1 MTSKFVFLF
10 ENCSYFA
17 KKEDNMAFKYMQLAA
32 ELQADIS
39 RGVYADKLPTEQALT
54 ETYGVSRQTVRQAL
68 DILVQ
73 NGAIEKRQG
82 SGSRILTP
90 QRSGGSDRIAVVTS
104 YVNDYIFPTVLQDI
118 QRVLLRRDYTT
129 MLFATG
135 NSTAQEREIL
145 QRLLRQPVA
154 GLIVEGAK
162 TALPSPNLDLYENLD
177 RAGIPVVFL
186 HGCYAALEG
195 AVCVSD
201 DNFGGGYML
210 ARHLIARGH
219 TKIAGIFKSDDV
231 QGLQRYAGFCAAMR
245 DAGLPIPDGAVAWYS
260 TEERRYLLDYRHPL
274 LLDHF
279 LQFYLKDCTAVICYN
294 DEIADSLI
302 RALLERGRKVPG
314 DVAVV
319 SFDNTYYSDLCPV
332 PITSLAHEVGKMGG
346 MAATLLLDRL
356 DGREVTSQTISWKLM
371 RKASG

>member
-1 MTSKFVFLF
+1 
-10 ENCSYFA
+10 
-17 KKEDNMAFKYMQLAA
+17 MAFKYMQLAA
-32 ELQADIS
+32 KLQADIS
-39 RGVYADKLPTEQALT
+39 RGVYAGKLPTEQALT

-68 DILVQ
+68 EVLVQ
-73 NGAIEKRQG
+73 NGTIEKRQG

-90 QRSGGSDRIAVVTS
+90 QHSGGSDRIALVTS

-201 DNFGGGYML
+201 DNYGGGYML

-219 TKIAGIFKSDDV
+219 TKLAGIFKSDDV

-279 LQFYLKDCTAVICYN
+279 LQFYLKDCTAVVCYN
-294 DEIADSLI
+294 DEIADNLI
-302 RALLERGRKVPG
+302 RTLLERGRKVPD

-356 DGREVTSQTISWKLM
+356 DGREAASQTISWKLVQ
-371 RKASG
+371 RQSG